1 MKNVVIKN
9 VKCVWYL
16 WAVCLFGSL
25 VAVDSTDAFAQ
36 VDSQSQKTRPAGKE
50 QKVDSVLHS
59 QVVRKGID
67 YLVSKGQDP
76 TDGSFSKQLGPAVT
90 SMCVTA
96 LIRNGVSLEN
106 EAVKKGLT
114 HVTSFIREDG
124 GIYAKGSVVRNYET
138 SFAVQCL
145 HEANNKGQYDDVIK
159 KAVLF
164 LKGIQWDAG
173 EGHPLASPHFGGQ
186 GYGSHKRPDL
196 SNTSTFLDALK
207 AASEDPSSE
216 AVQNALKFVS
226 RTQNLSTKHNRQNFA
241 AEAEGEDVGGFIYT
255 PVGPET
261 KAGKT
266 PQGGL
271 RSYAS
276 MTYAG
281 LKSFLYAG
289 LKKDD
294 VRVKAAMDW
303 IRRHYDLKN
312 NPGMGQQGL
321 YYYYNVFAR
330 ALDVYG
336 SRTLVDSNDVSHNW
350 RADLVKELAGKQQA
364 DGSWINPTDRWYEG
378 DANLVTS
385 YALMA
390 LSFCHPDRD
399 K

>member
-1 MKNVVIKN
+1 MKKFAILVIALLVFPFSVFGQQQGVPSKSDQ
-9 VKCVWYL
+9 
-16 WAVCLFGSL
+16 AVEATPQKLPQ
-25 VAVDSTDAFAQ
+25 Q
-36 VDSQSQKTRPAGKE
+36 VDAA
-50 QKVDSVLHS
+50 LHAR
-59 QVVRKGID
+59 VVEKGVQ
-67 YLVSKGQDP
+67 YLISKGQDP
-76 TDGSFSKQLGPAVT
+76 ETGSFSKQLGPAVT

-96 LIRNGVSLEN
+96 LIRNGVSLKHES
-106 EAVKKGLT
+106 VVKGLDYIKL
-114 HVTSFIREDG
+114 FIREDG
-124 GIYAKGSVVRNYET
+124 GIYAKGSALRNYET
-138 SFAVQCL
+138 SFAVLCL
-145 HEANNKGQYDDVIK
+145 HEANKNGEYDQTIQ

-216 AVQNALKFVS
+216 AMQNALKFVS
-226 RTQNLSTKHNRQNFA
+226 RTQNLSTEHNRQGFA
-241 AEAEGEDVGGFIYT
+241 AKAAGEDVGGFIYT

-261 KAGKT
+261 KAGDAPT
-266 PQGGL
+266 GGL

-303 IRRHYDLKN
+303 IQRHYDLDS

-321 YYYYNVFAR
+321 FYYYNVFAR

-336 SRTLVDSNDVSHNW
+336 ARTLVDTREVVHNW
-350 RADLVKELAGKQQA
+350 RADLTKTLAAKQQA
-364 DGSWINPTDRWYEG
+364 DGSWVNPADRWYEG